1 MELYPEVED
10 RVADGSVKRKAQRI
24 FENIHLES
32 ESSSERTDNNIV
44 VIFAQTKCGN
54 LN

>member
-1 MELYPEVED
+1 MELYPEVEE
-10 RVADGSVKRKAQRI
+10 RVANGLVKKKAQRI

>member
-1 MELYPEVED
+1 MGVQPEVES
-10 RVADGSVKRKAQRI
+10 RVADGSVKKKAQKI

-32 ESSSERTDNNIV
+32 ESSSERTSNNIV
-44 VIFAQTKCGN
+44 VIFVQTRCGN